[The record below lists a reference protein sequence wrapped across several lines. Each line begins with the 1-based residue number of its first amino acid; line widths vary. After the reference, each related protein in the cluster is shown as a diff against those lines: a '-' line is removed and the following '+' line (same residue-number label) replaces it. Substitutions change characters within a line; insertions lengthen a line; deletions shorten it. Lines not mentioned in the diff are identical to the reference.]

1 MSAACTALVVSAPRS
16 LGFFL
21 HPDLSVHLSV
31 LSSPRPRLAHSDH
44 VLTHSSVCLGSKCSL
59 LTGFFPCPDLS
70 LCLTMTSMM
79 TLTTITTIITTNT
92 TTTTTRQQQQQQRD
106 DNDDNDVMTQRQR
119 QRRRDGND
127 AMAMTATTMTRW
139 RCDDAMTKMIRGGML
154 HSIAPI

>member
-31 LSSPRPRLAHSDH
+31 LSSPRLAHSDH

-92 TTTTTRQQQQQQRD
+92 TTTTTQQQQPNTKNNNNNTNKTTTNTNNKLKMATQGKCQH
-106 DNDDNDVMTQRQR
+106 NDRANTAKMQTQR
-119 QRRRDGND
+119 
-127 AMAMTATTMTRW
+127 
-139 RCDDAMTKMIRGGML
+139 
-154 HSIAPI
+154 